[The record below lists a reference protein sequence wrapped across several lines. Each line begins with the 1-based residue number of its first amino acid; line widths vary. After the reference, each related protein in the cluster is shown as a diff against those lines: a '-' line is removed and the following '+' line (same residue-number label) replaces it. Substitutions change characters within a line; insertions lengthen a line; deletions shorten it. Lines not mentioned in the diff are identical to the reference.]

1 MLGWLSYCVVNILFL
16 SDHVHDSSYGTVGQ
30 YISAS
35 GVDDY
40 DLMVTGGEVWE
51 GEGGGG
57 GKLFWSSHGAL
68 LALTLLPV
76 SLKGQ
81 CNLFCGAW
89 GKRKG

>member
-16 SDHVHDSSYGTVGQ
+16 SDHAHDSSYGTVGQ

-57 GKLFWSSHGAL
+57 EAILV
-68 LALTLLPV
+68 LP
-76 SLKGQ
+76 
-81 CNLFCGAW
+81 
-89 GKRKG
+89 